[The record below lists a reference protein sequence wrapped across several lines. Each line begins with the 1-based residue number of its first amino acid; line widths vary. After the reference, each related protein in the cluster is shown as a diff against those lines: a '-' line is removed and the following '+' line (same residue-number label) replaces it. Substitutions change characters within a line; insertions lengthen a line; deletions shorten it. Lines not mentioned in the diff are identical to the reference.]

1 MTSYELDNLQRAI
14 RDHFCKIYTLDG
26 QALLCDHYTYLLPG
40 LLGIKNKD
48 ALKILFET
56 VHDSIHD
63 SFCSDPLISSI
74 INYLKESTRF
84 DFTNLVFLKE
94 FKHNFKAFI
103 QSVQGERILIEVW
116 IGASAIIAI
125 LSIFYAQ
132 YDDYIES
139 YNSKKENIDEKAMFL
154 AKKHLY
160 IKRILIVWRSEG
172 KITIDFNSNLYL
184 PPHLSF
190 KASRIFLEAFQFLIY
205 HELGHHFLDHQQ
217 NTSEENLVKELE
229 ADSFAIYLADDAF
242 NIGPLICYLAGSIL
256 TFDDSEIHSGN
267 HSPIK
272 IRANNYYDL
281 LESISENKAMTKNW
295 IDSNILPFQQIL
307 RNFDNRT
314 GLPEWY
320 NSALDLLESKINL
333 ARNSILS
340 KDFHVN
346 DIFNIYESAK
356 PKPLINKIDIQFI

>member
-205 HELGHHFLDHQQ
+205 HE
-217 NTSEENLVKELE
+217 
-229 ADSFAIYLADDAF
+229 
-242 NIGPLICYLAGSIL
+242 
-256 TFDDSEIHSGN
+256 
-267 HSPIK
+267 
-272 IRANNYYDL
+272 
-281 LESISENKAMTKNW
+281 
-295 IDSNILPFQQIL
+295 
-307 RNFDNRT
+307 
-314 GLPEWY
+314 
-320 NSALDLLESKINL
+320 
-333 ARNSILS
+333 
-340 KDFHVN
+340 
-346 DIFNIYESAK
+346 
-356 PKPLINKIDIQFI
+356 